1 MKLNDTQM
9 IRLGEGLVGLGILIM
24 LLPLGQTASLAGL
37 VIIGLGCAP
46 IYPCVIH
53 STPAHF
59 GADRS
64 QAIIGVQMASAYVG
78 TCLMPPF
85 FGMIANHITVA
96 LLPVYLL
103 VILLLM
109 VLMHELLVKHTVPGK
124 R

>member
-1 MKLNDTQM
+1 
-9 IRLGEGLVGLGILIM
+9 
-24 LLPLGQTASLAGL
+24 
-37 VIIGLGCAP
+37 
-46 IYPCVIH
+46 
-53 STPAHF
+53 
-59 GADRS
+59 
-64 QAIIGVQMASAYVG
+64 MASAYVG